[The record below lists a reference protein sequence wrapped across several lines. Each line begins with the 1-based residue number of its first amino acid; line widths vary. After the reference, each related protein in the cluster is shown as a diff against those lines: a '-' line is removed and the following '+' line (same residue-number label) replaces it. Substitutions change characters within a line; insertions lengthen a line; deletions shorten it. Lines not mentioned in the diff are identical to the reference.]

1 MQIYD
6 FIGISKQS
14 IIGIKNPGLVIE
26 GVCLKK
32 DATFVV
38 IADGDEIPFL
48 LYDTGEENG
57 FGISAPLSTDMK
69 YIKAYV
75 IDGNRRLLIFSSKM
89 SVFNRIGLK
98 VEILVGNI
106 YVFFKVF
113 FPILG
118 KGISILWKK
127 HHLLVP
133 FKLWGEYFKK
143 FKNKV
148 KDSYDENIKD
158 NSVLD

>member
-26 GVCLKK
+26 GICLKK
-32 DATFVV
+32 DATFIVM
-38 IADGDEIPFL
+38 ADGDEIPFL
-48 LYDTGEENG
+48 LYDTDEENG

-75 IDGNRRLLIFSSKM
+75 VDGNRRLLIFSSKM

-118 KGISILWKK
+118 KGISYLWKK

-133 FKLWGEYFKK
+133 FKLWGKYFKE

-148 KDSYDENIKD
+148 KDSYEENVKD
-158 NSVLD
+158 VNVLD

>member
-14 IIGIKNPGLVIE
+14 IIGIKNTGLVIE
-26 GVCLKK
+26 GICLKK
-32 DATFVV
+32 DATFIVM
-38 IADGDEIPFL
+38 ADGDEIPFL

-75 IDGNRRLLIFSSKM
+75 VDGNRRLLIFSSKM

-113 FPILG
+113 FLFLFI
-118 KGISILWKK
+118 
-127 HHLLVP
+127 
-133 FKLWGEYFKK
+133 
-143 FKNKV
+143 
-148 KDSYDENIKD
+148 
-158 NSVLD
+158 